1 MLDSRYSR
9 WRPQAPRSAGRGEE
23 RKTASRSV
31 TDDQMAPEGPVSRAG
46 NPPANGT
53 GCGTR
58 KPNGP
63 PRSRGAFMLLALRS
77 CRASA
82 LPQNPGRP
90 EGLQLPPALAPAPRP
105 RVGGRATHLRDE
117 SQPLFVADEFTAQLD
132 DPVAQEGGL
141 LELQVLGGVLHLLLH
156 LLDQAGDLVLGDGA
170 GGVRRGLLG

>member
-53 GCGTR
+53 GCGTKR
-58 KPNGP
+58 SNGP
-63 PRSRGAFMLLALRS
+63 PITRGAFLLLALRS

-90 EGLQLPPALAPAPRP
+90 EGLQLPPALPPAARPRP
-105 RVGGRATHLRDE
+105 RGSGRAAHLRDE
-117 SQPLFVADEFTAQLD
+117 AEPLLVAHQLPAQLD
-132 DPVAQEGGL
+132 DPVAQEG
-141 LELQVLGGVLHLLLH
+141 
-156 LLDQAGDLVLGDGA
+156 
-170 GGVRRGLLG
+170 RLLGLQILCGV